1 MILYEQ
7 EDNSIGFEE
16 HGGAMMREIS
26 ELKNELYEQ
35 LLSEL
40 PVLRARLGITQEML
54 AVKVGCSRQTVNA
67 IEKRKKA
74 LTWQLF
80 MAIITVF
87 NLDDSTRKMLND
99 ISGFNEK
106 LNMVLKEEIDR

>member
-1 MILYEQ
+1 
-7 EDNSIGFEE
+7 
-16 HGGAMMREIS
+16 MRDMS
-26 ELKNELYEQ
+26 EVKFELYEQ

-74 LTWQLF
+74 LTW
-80 MAIITVF
+80 
-87 NLDDSTRKMLND
+87 
-99 ISGFNEK
+99 
-106 LNMVLKEEIDR
+106 

>member
-1 MILYEQ
+1 
-7 EDNSIGFEE
+7 
-16 HGGAMMREIS
+16 MREIS

-67 IEKRKKA
+67 IEKRKKS

-80 MAIITVF
+80 MAIIAVF
-87 NLDDSTRKMLND
+87 NLDDSTRKMLDD

>member
-1 MILYEQ
+1 
-7 EDNSIGFEE
+7 
-16 HGGAMMREIS
+16 MRDMN

-67 IEKRKKA
+67 IENRKKA

-80 MAIITVF
+80 MAIIAVF
-87 NLDDSTRKMLND
+87 NLDDATKKMLND
-99 ISGFNEK
+99 IPGFNEK

>member
-1 MILYEQ
+1 
-7 EDNSIGFEE
+7 
-16 HGGAMMREIS
+16 MMREIS